1 MDTAVSRA
9 VIQVLA
15 EALALGDRGNAL
27 TVQSPLLGAVPEF
40 DSMAVLTVITRLEEA
55 FGIRIADDE
64 ISAETFET
72 VASVIAYVE
81 SKRE

>member
-15 EALALGDRGNAL
+15 EALALGDRGNSL
-27 TVQSPLLGAVPEF
+27 TAQSPLLGAVPEF

-55 FGIRIADDE
+55 FDIRIADDE
-64 ISAETFET
+64 ISADTFET

-81 SKRE
+81 SKRG